1 MAQNSNENVQR
12 FGAWAGPISLGI
24 WIIVLWPLTHYIPP
38 PAPTLTTPEVVALYA
53 GHSSAIRI
61 ASMLILMAITFTTLF
76 YAAISAQIRRMEGDV
91 PIWTYAQMLNGL
103 LSLVGFVTIAILWA
117 ASAYRPGRSPE
128 IIQAFHDESWLLYSM
143 VAPPAFMQCIAVG
156 FAVLGDKTPIAIFP
170 RWLAYL
176 SIWTGILF
184 LPGVLA
190 CMFKT
195 GPFAWDG
202 LFAFWIPLSVFGLW
216 VCVMCW
222 AMLKAADRPKAFN

>member
-53 GHSSAIRI
+53 GNSIAIRI
-61 ASMLILMAITFTTLF
+61 ASMLILMAITFTTVF
-76 YAAISAQIRRMEGDV
+76 YAAISAQIRRMEGDAPV
-91 PIWTYAQMLNGL
+91 WTYAQMLNGL
-103 LSLVGFVTIAILWA
+103 LSLVGFVTIAILWT
-117 ASAYRPGRSPE
+117 ASAYQPRRS
-128 IIQAFHDESWLLYSM
+128 
-143 VAPPAFMQCIAVG
+143 
-156 FAVLGDKTPIAIFP
+156 
-170 RWLAYL
+170 WLAYL
-176 SIWTGILF
+176 SISTGILF

-202 LFAFWIPLSVFGLW
+202 LFAY
-216 VCVMCW
+216 
-222 AMLKAADRPKAFN
+222 